1 MKIDLVCSGG
11 GIKGIALLGAIHTLE
26 QNGFSFV
33 NIAGT
38 SVGALIGSLICAGY
52 SAKEILKSFQDNLP
66 QLSFYPNRTSSNQ
79 LFRIYRWLKLYRS
92 LGLYSSDG
100 IEKLLAQLLK
110 QKGISTFL
118 DLPPNALRIVASD
131 LTREEIV
138 VFPKDCEI
146 YKLDISRFKISDA
159 VRMSATLPFYFRP
172 NFLIHQESKQKC
184 MIVDGG
190 ILSNFPMW
198 LFTPEF
204 EKKKR
209 PVIGLQLQSESVY
222 NFDRQSLNAFNLLK
236 QLIQTMQTAHDRVY
250 IRKSY
255 AKDIIFIS
263 VGKVQA
269 TDFQLSQEQ
278 LNELFEIGVKSCEKF
293 LYSWSY

>member
-1 MKIDLVCSGG
+1 
-11 GIKGIALLGAIHTLE
+11 
-26 QNGFSFV
+26 
-33 NIAGT
+33 
-38 SVGALIGSLICAGY
+38 
-52 SAKEILKSFQDNLP
+52 
-66 QLSFYPNRTSSNQ
+66 
-79 LFRIYRWLKLYRS
+79 
-92 LGLYSSDG
+92 
-100 IEKLLAQLLK
+100 
-110 QKGISTFL
+110 
-118 DLPPNALRIVASD
+118 
-131 LTREEIV
+131 
-138 VFPKDCEI
+138 
-146 YKLDISRFKISDA
+146 
-159 VRMSATLPFYFRP
+159 
-172 NFLIHQESKQKC
+172 

-198 LFTPEF
+198 LFAPEF

-269 TDFQLSQEQ
+269 TDFQLSKEQ